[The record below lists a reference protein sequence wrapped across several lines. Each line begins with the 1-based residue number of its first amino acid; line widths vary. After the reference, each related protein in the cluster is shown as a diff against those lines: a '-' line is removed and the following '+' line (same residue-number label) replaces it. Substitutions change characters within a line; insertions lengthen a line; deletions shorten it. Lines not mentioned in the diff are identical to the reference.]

1 MEVVFMKVKIIIL
14 IVVLILILLISCF
27 FLFRKKVVISEVKS
41 FRFSYST
48 GNMINAYVIYEFKC
62 DNGKCVASIKPSGI
76 PDEEK
81 TKVKVDEK
89 FVNKL
94 TDILKKYDV
103 ASWNGF
109 NKSNKYVLDGNSF
122 SISIYMENGDDIS
135 ASGYMMWPKHYR
147 EVVSEFD
154 TLFSSITK

>member
-1 MEVVFMKVKIIIL
+1 MKIKIIIL
-14 IVVLILILLISCF
+14 IVILILVLLLSCL

-41 FRFSYST
+41 FRLSYST
-48 GNMINAYVIYEFKC
+48 GNMINAYVIYEFSC
-62 DNGKCVASIKPSGI
+62 DNGKCIASIKPSGVS
-76 PDEEK
+76 DEEK
-81 TKVKVDEK
+81 TEVTAYKK

-109 NKSNKYVLDGNSF
+109 NKSDKNVLDGNSF
-122 SISIYMENGDDIS
+122 SLSIHMENGDSIS

-154 TLFSSITK
+154 ALFSSIDK